1 MLYLPIV
8 VTFSS
13 LLLFPN
19 QRPESL
25 HLHYLK
31 MINIREIT
39 NFKVFPKHT
48 GVWEGDWTILDADC
62 KETLRFT
69 AVLTQKIVDNQWR
82 QTNVQTYANGKSE
95 TQTFVGHVVGEG
107 QVQIESPDSVFSNYQ
122 TLATEVGENLIIFQV
137 WDKATGILRA
147 VETINLVSSDRRIRT
162 TQSLTEEGKLRGVM
176 VIVEQKIE

>member
-1 MLYLPIV
+1 
-8 VTFSS
+8 
-13 LLLFPN
+13 
-19 QRPESL
+19 
-25 HLHYLK
+25 
-31 MINIREIT
+31 MIDIT
-39 NFKVFPKHT
+39 QISNFKVFPKHT
-48 GVWEGDWTILDADC
+48 GVWEGTWRILNAEFQ
-62 KETLRFT
+62 ETQRFT

-95 TQTFVGHVVGEG
+95 TQNFVGHVVGEG
-107 QVQIESPDSVFSNYQ
+107 QVEIESNDSIFSNYK
-122 TLATEVGENLIIFQV
+122 TLATEVGDNLIVFQI

>member
-1 MLYLPIV
+1 MSA
-8 VTFSS
+8 TA
-13 LLLFPN
+13 
-19 QRPESL
+19 Q
-25 HLHYLK
+25 
-31 MINIREIT
+31 IT

-48 GVWEGDWTILDADC
+48 GVWEGDWIILDADC

-95 TQTFVGHVVGEG
+95 TQNFVGHVVGEG
-107 QVQIESPDSVFSNYQ
+107 QVQIESPDSVFSNYK
-122 TLATEVGENLIIFQV
+122 TLATEVGENLIIFQI
-137 WDKATGILRA
+137 WDKATGSLRA